1 METTTR
7 TPQFSGP
14 STISPGSPSA
24 GPTGTLHTDDV
35 ESGVVRGAGE
45 ATDRI
50 SAEAAAVGE
59 RMRHG
64 ADEAA
69 SSLRSGTA
77 EMQAASERWLEAS
90 RSNVRNRPL
99 TWVALAVAAGALI
112 ARLVR

>member
-14 STISPGSPSA
+14 STISPGSLST
-24 GPTGTLHTDDV
+24 GPTDTLHTDEV
-35 ESGVVRGAGE
+35 ESGVVRGPGE
-45 ATDRI
+45 PTGRI
-50 SAEAAAVGE
+50 SAQAAGVGK

-69 SSLRSGTA
+69 ASLRHGAA
-77 EMQAASERWLEAS
+77 EMQAASERWLETS
-90 RSNVRNRPL
+90 RDKVRNRPL
-99 TWVALAVAAGALI
+99 TWVVLAVAAGALI